1 VRVRDPA
8 DRSVPVKV
16 VESESLVSRD
26 LAARRDGSAVGQN
39 VLDVDRV
46 GEDDGRRLAVGH
58 VDGLA
63 AAIVVGEE
71 VAGNA
76 AARERPVCVG
86 AHLIAVAGCLIKTNQ

>member
-1 VRVRDPA
+1 MRVRDPA

-39 VLDVDRV
+39 VLNVDRV

-63 AAIVVGEE
+63 AAIVVG
-71 VAGNA
+71 
-76 AARERPVCVG
+76 
-86 AHLIAVAGCLIKTNQ
+86 K